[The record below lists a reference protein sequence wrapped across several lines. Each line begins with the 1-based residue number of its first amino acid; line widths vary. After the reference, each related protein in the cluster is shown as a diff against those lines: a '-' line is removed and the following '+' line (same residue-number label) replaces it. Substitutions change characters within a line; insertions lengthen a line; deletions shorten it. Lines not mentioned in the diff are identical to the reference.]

1 MAAFPCFFNHPVPAM
16 RLIFDS
22 FWLGR
27 VLIKPL
33 QPEIIAA
40 GVTMEREE
48 LYRKISIENEKK
60 MVLLVLDG
68 LGGLPVNGKTELET
82 ARTPNLNLLAAESE
96 LGLSHPISPGI
107 TPGSGPA
114 HLSLFG
120 YDPLK
125 YEIGRGILEAL
136 GVGIEVGAKSVAV
149 RGNFATLENG
159 LITDRRAGRIAS
171 EKNREIIAY
180 LREKIRMI
188 EDVEIGLYPGEEH
201 RFVLVLTGDGLS
213 DQLTDADPEVVGRPI
228 LYARAKSEA
237 AARTARIVNLFIDRL
252 TAELS
257 GLRPANTCLLRGF
270 AQYPAIPAMNELFKL
285 RAAAIAV
292 YPMYKG
298 LAQLVG
304 MEILATGR
312 TIQDQVATLKEHYA
326 AHDFFFLHVKKTDSY
341 GEDGNFSGKVSII
354 EEFDH
359 WLPEILELTPDVL
372 VITGDHSTPALLKG
386 HSWHPNP
393 VLLKAAFQ
401 RRTPIAGHLLDAIAP
416 KARAVQT
423 RGKIAKAETGIKFS
437 EAACAGG
444 ILGNFPATDI
454 LPLMM
459 ANALK
464 FKKYGA

>member
-1 MAAFPCFFNHPVPAM
+1 M
-16 RLIFDS
+16 D
-22 FWLGR
+22 
-27 VLIKPL
+27 
-33 QPEIIAA
+33 
-40 GVTMEREE
+40 REE
-48 LYRKISIENEKK
+48 LFRKISIENEKK

-82 ARTPNLNLLAAESE
+82 ARTLNLDLLAAESE
-96 LGLSHPISPGI
+96 LGLSHSIAPGI

-136 GVGIEVGAKSVAV
+136 GVGITVGAKSVAV

-180 LREKIRMI
+180 LREKIKKI
-188 EDVEIGLYPGEEH
+188 EDVEIGLYSGEEH
-201 RFVLVLTGDGLS
+201 RFVLVLTGEALS
-213 DQLTDADPEVVGRPI
+213 DQLTDADPEATGRPI

-237 AARTARIVNLFIDRL
+237 ATKTARIVNIFIDRL
-252 TAELS
+252 TAELTDFH
-257 GLRPANTCLLRGF
+257 PANTCLLRGF
-270 AQYPAIPAMNELFKL
+270 AQYPAIPSLAELFKL
-285 RAAAIAV
+285 KAAAIAV

-304 MEILATGR
+304 MDILDSGR
-312 TIQDQVATLKEHYA
+312 TIQDQVATLKKHYSEY
-326 AHDFFFLHVKKTDSY
+326 DFFFVHIKKTDSY
-341 GEDGNFSGKVSII
+341 GEDGNFAGKVSVI
-354 EEFDH
+354 EEFDR

-372 VITGDHSTPALLKG
+372 VVSGDHSTPALLKA

-393 VLLKAAFQ
+393 VLLKASFQ
-401 RRTPIAGHLLDAIAP
+401 R
-416 KARAVQT
+416 QT
-423 RGKIAKAETGIKFS
+423 LKSGVKFS
-437 EAACAGG
+437 EKNCAPG
-444 ILGNFPATDI
+444 ILGTFYAMDV
-454 LPLMM
+454 LPMMM

>member
-1 MAAFPCFFNHPVPAM
+1 
-16 RLIFDS
+16 
-22 FWLGR
+22 
-27 VLIKPL
+27 
-33 QPEIIAA
+33 
-40 GVTMEREE
+40 MEREE
-48 LYRKISIENEKK
+48 LFRKISIENDKK

-68 LGGLPVNGKTELET
+68 LGGLPVKGQTELET
-82 ARTPNLNLLAAESE
+82 ARTPNLDLLASESE
-96 LGLSHPISPGI
+96 LGLSHPIAPGI

-136 GVGIEVGAKSVAV
+136 GVGVVVGKNDVAV

-180 LREKIRMI
+180 LREKIKKI

-201 RFVLVLTGDGLS
+201 RFVLVLTGEGLS
-213 DQLTDADPEVVGRPI
+213 EQLNDADPEATGRPI
-228 LYARAKSEA
+228 LYAKAKSEA
-237 AARTARIVNLFIDRL
+237 AAKTARIVNLFIDRL
-252 TAELS
+252 TVELAAFH
-257 GLRPANTCLLRGF
+257 PANTCLLRGF
-270 AQYPAIPAMNELFKL
+270 AQYPAIPSLAELFKL

-304 MEILATGR
+304 MHILDTGR
-312 TIQDQVATLKEHYA
+312 TIQDQIASLKKHYA
-326 AHDFFFLHVKKTDSY
+326 DYDFFFVHIKKTDSY
-341 GEDGNFSGKVSII
+341 GEDGNFAGKVSVI

-372 VITGDHSTPALLKG
+372 VVSGDHSTPALLKA

-393 VLLKAAFQ
+393 VLLKASFQ
-401 RRTPIAGHLLDAIAP
+401 R
-416 KARAVQT
+416 QT
-423 RGKIAKAETGIKFS
+423 FESGGKFS
-437 EAACAGG
+437 EKNCAGG
-444 ILGNFPATDI
+444 ILGTFSAMDV

>member
-1 MAAFPCFFNHPVPAM
+1 
-16 RLIFDS
+16 
-22 FWLGR
+22 
-27 VLIKPL
+27 
-33 QPEIIAA
+33 
-40 GVTMEREE
+40 MEREE
-48 LYRKISIENEKK
+48 LLRKISIENEKK

-68 LGGLPVNGKTELET
+68 LGGLPLKGRTELET
-82 ARTPNLNLLAAESE
+82 ARTPNLDLLAAESE
-96 LGLSHPISPGI
+96 LGLSHPIAPGI

-120 YDPLK
+120 YDPLT

-136 GVGIEVGAKSVAV
+136 GVGVVVGAKSVAG

-171 EKNREIIAY
+171 EKNREIITH
-180 LREKIRMI
+180 LREKISKI
-188 EDVEIGLYPGEEH
+188 EDIEIGLYPGEEH
-201 RFVLVLTGDGLS
+201 RFVLVLTGEGLS
-213 DQLTDADPEVVGRPI
+213 DKLSDADPEATGRPI
-228 LYARAKSEA
+228 LYARARNEA
-237 AARTARIVNLFIDRL
+237 AAKTARIVNLFIDRL
-252 TAELS
+252 TEELAAFH
-257 GLRPANTCLLRGF
+257 PANTCLLRGF
-270 AQYPAIPAMNELFKL
+270 AQYPAIPSMAVLFKL
-285 RAAAIAV
+285 KAAAIAV

-304 MEILATGR
+304 MDILETGR
-312 TIQDQVATLKEHYA
+312 SIQEQVAALKKHYTDY
-326 AHDFFFLHVKKTDSY
+326 DFFFVHIKKTDSH
-341 GEDGNFSGKVSII
+341 GEDGNFAGKVSVI

-372 VITGDHSTPALLKG
+372 VVTGDHSTPALLKA

-401 RRTPIAGHLLDAIAP
+401 RKTLQSG
-416 KARAVQT
+416 V
-423 RGKIAKAETGIKFS
+423 KFS
-437 EAACAGG
+437 EKSCSAG
-444 ILGNFPATDI
+444 ILGTFRAMDV